1 MPRAWKAEKRFILDC
16 PICREP
22 AIPRRTDVNAES
34 PDYRMVHPNRVATC
48 FVKGDSD
55 AAEPIRTLFNE
66 WFGTNDASIA
76 TQTRTGRLSDDSI
89 DAEWSQTYTGRINS
103 AQYKAIENWVYASMA
118 QVDDWENEGGA
129 CAYTRE

>member
-1 MPRAWKAEKRFILDC
+1 
-16 PICREP
+16 
-22 AIPRRTDVNAES
+22 
-34 PDYRMVHPNRVATC
+34 MVHPNRVATC

-55 AAEPIRTLFNE
+55 AAEPIRTIFNE

-76 TQTRTGRLSDDSI
+76 SQTRTGRFSHSNPSI
-89 DAEWSQTYTGRINS
+89 ITEWSQTYTGRINS
-103 AQYKAIENWVYASMA
+103 AQYGTIENWVYASMA